1 MPQPNRPPSDAPEQV
16 IDTVVASV
24 KNGES
29 FELNTQQLK
38 AIARNKDMLKEKMQ
52 REKLTKDQLADLKRT
67 LQEEREEAIHE
78 DQDPAET
85 TEEIAALA
93 EIERHIEAVASAT
106 MSAETVTDIGEIP
119 ESEKTLLD
127 KVKDRLRGFESIGA
141 LVKGWIAIKKML
153 MPLSENKATDE
164 GNIKFAEKL
173 YGMFFGEAQMRTA
186 FNNFFKEKDV
196 KLDVVKGKKDASAYA
211 ALQSQ
216 YLGFINPL
224 IGEKKGDDRKAIEEA
239 NPVEAFL
246 KNLATEYSVPND
258 GKQYETTLQGIAQ
271 KQQPKERPAEA
282 PRFAV

>member
-1 MPQPNRPPSDAPEQV
+1 MPEPNKPPENTPEAV
-16 IDTVVASV
+16 IDIVIHSIRA
-24 KNGES
+24 GQG
-29 FELNTQQLK
+29 FELKTEELK
-38 AIARNKDMLKEKMQ
+38 TLSANKDMLKRKM
-52 REKLTKDQLADLKRT
+52 EGLTKNQLLELRRAME
-67 LQEEREEAIHE
+67 EEREEAIHE
-78 DQDPAET
+78 DSDIRET
-85 TEEIAALA
+85 AKEIADLM
-93 EIERHIEAVASAT
+93 EIERDIEAVASAT
-106 MSAETVTDIGEIP
+106 MSAETVADIGEIP

-127 KVKDRLRGFESIGA
+127 KVKDRFRGFESFGA

-153 MPLSENKATDE
+153 MPLSQNKTADE
-164 GNIKFAEKL
+164 GSIKFAEKL
-173 YGMFFGEAQMRTA
+173 YGMFFGEAEMRTT
-186 FNNFFKEKDV
+186 FNNFFKEKGV